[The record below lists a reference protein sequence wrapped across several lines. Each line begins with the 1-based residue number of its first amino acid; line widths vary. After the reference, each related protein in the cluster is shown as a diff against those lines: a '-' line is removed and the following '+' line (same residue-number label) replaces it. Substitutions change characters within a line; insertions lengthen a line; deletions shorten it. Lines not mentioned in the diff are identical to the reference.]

1 MACDGYNWYFSF
13 LGNFLPFYPHPPPLP
28 PPLTDQKIKIS
39 KKWKKRLEISSFNTS
54 VSKIMIICFTVAEIR
69 HVTDVI
75 VIFHF
80 GLFSALLTPPPS
92 SPKNKYF
99 KKKRKKH
106 PEISPFYTTVPK
118 IMIIC
123 STVQW
128 CSLTFWALPQSGEWN
143 RTFWDF

>member
-13 LGNFLPFYPHPPPLP
+13 LGNFLPFYP
-28 PPLTDQKIKIS
+28 PLTAQKMEIS
-39 KKWKKRLEISSFNTS
+39 KKWKKHLEISSFNTS
-54 VSKIMIICFTVAEIR
+54 VSKIMIICFIVPEIW

-80 GLFSALLTPPPS
+80 GLFSALLPPPPS
-92 SPKNKYF
+92 SPKNKNF

-106 PEISPFYTTVPK
+106 LEISPFYTTVPK
-118 IMIIC
+118 ITIIC
-123 STVQW
+123 FTVQW